1 MIDPQLSL
9 ATLLVRGDITMP
21 VVAPQICLVKHAVV
35 LSVWAFYSENVM
47 FKSIHG
53 MLTAVIAVN
62 CWGKYF
68 PPHCLFP
75 VKLNSW
81 ELCFSQ
87 EELFLA
93 LALGTEMHGRVKPR
107 VFPSLF
113 CACQC
118 EQAGEEIR
126 GLELAHT

>member
-53 MLTAVIAVN
+53 VLTALIAVN
-62 CWGKYF
+62 C
-68 PPHCLFP
+68 
-75 VKLNSW
+75 
-81 ELCFSQ
+81 
-87 EELFLA
+87 
-93 LALGTEMHGRVKPR
+93 
-107 VFPSLF
+107 
-113 CACQC
+113 
-118 EQAGEEIR
+118 
-126 GLELAHT
+126 